1 MNLDNIHTP
10 ERLPGE
16 SQQEYRRRQQMSKRL
31 QERTLLIH
39 STRSGPAGAPQNR
52 RLRRKAMKQVGAR
65 QVKKLVRA
73 WKEAN
78 QPKEE
83 QK

>member
-10 ERLPGE
+10 ERLPSE
-16 SQQEYRRRQQMSKRL
+16 SQQEYRLRQQMSKRL
-31 QERTLLIH
+31 QERVQLIH
-39 STRSGPAGAPQNR
+39 SSTGGAAGTHQNR

-65 QVKKLVRA
+65 QVKKLIRA

-78 QPKEE
+78 QPKE

>member
-1 MNLDNIHTP
+1 MNLDKVHTP

-16 SQQEYRRRQQMSKRL
+16 SQQEYRERQQMSKRL
-31 QERTLLIH
+31 QARTPLLH
-39 STRSGPAGAPQNR
+39 SSRTGPAGTHQNR

-78 QPKEE
+78 QPKE